1 MIEGIRLENYQLI
14 EKIASKDIA
23 EYYLAKELTPKGGG
37 KTVVVKRIIP
47 SLADIEE
54 FIAMLVNEA
63 RLGMRLDHPNIVK
76 IHHLGEF
83 KNTVFLVQ
91 EYIHG
96 HDLKKVIRRGRQ
108 ARNPIPLEYSVKIIS
123 EVCLGLDYA
132 HKQTSEDGHPLNIVH
147 RNISPEN
154 ILLTF
159 NGEVKLQDFG
169 VAKSA
174 DRQSDTIAAVPKG
187 NISYLSPEQIK
198 GETID
203 RRSDIFSTGIVLWE
217 LATGSR
223 LFAMENQYETMRR
236 IKECRVPS
244 PRDLNPYVPAY
255 LEKIVMKAL
264 SEKPEERYAT
274 AFEFHQALESFLETI
289 PGSVTTRDIGRYLN
303 RLFDAEVPDTDGGDS
318 VIVKLPEELFP
329 EEEDG
334 QELDE
339 EEVASLLSE
348 ARALSRQEDPD
359 GIFLSTK
366 KAGKAEVE
374 EREIEFPTPS
384 RPFFEEEEAS
394 LEDFGE
400 SEEDEALLPPM
411 EQGRLSVPD
420 LPRQEAAF
428 ESDRETG
435 TATGEVPTLKIPVS
449 ARKGSAKGR
458 GRPGTTPHSV
468 KGAGERE
475 THPATDGETTASVP
489 TIPRHAAPPE
499 AAAS

>member
-47 SLADIEE
+47 SLADIDE

-76 IHHLGEF
+76 IYHLGEF
-83 KNTVFLVQ
+83 KDTVFLVQ

-108 ARNPIPLEYSVKIIS
+108 ARNPIPLEFSVKIVS

-132 HKQTSEDGHPLNIVH
+132 HKQTDEAGNPLNIVH

-174 DRQSDTIAAVPKG
+174 DRRSDTIAAVPKG

-198 GETID
+198 GERID

-244 PRDLNPYVPAY
+244 PRNLNPYVPEY

-264 SEKPEERYAT
+264 SAKPEERYST
-274 AFEFHQALESFLETI
+274 AFDFHLALESFLETI
-289 PGSVTTRDIGRYLN
+289 PGSVTTQDIGRYLN

-329 EEEDG
+329 EEEDS

-366 KAGKAEVE
+366 KAGETEIE

-394 LEDFGE
+394 LDDFGD
-400 SEEDEALLPPM
+400 SDEDDAALPPI
-411 EQGRLSVPD
+411 EQATLRLPD
-420 LPRQEAAF
+420 LPPQDAPF
-428 ESDRETG
+428 ETHEETKPIAG
-435 TATGEVPTLKIPVS
+435 DMPTLKTPIEARAESPRGGRRPVARSHS
-449 ARKGSAKGR
+449 AVEEQER
-458 GRPGTTPHSV
+458 GI
-468 KGAGERE
+468 
-475 THPATDGETTASVP
+475 HP
-489 TIPRHAAPPE
+489 PRA
-499 AAAS
+499 